1 MYHGHD
7 MSSHE
12 VVVRSLLEV
21 LQEFGEADQGGR
33 TVRVTA
39 VSGSFYRSS
48 QGEHTSVF
56 KFKFDYERLA

>member
-12 VVVRSLLEV
+12 VVVRSLLEM
-21 LQEFGEADQGGR
+21 LQEFGEAEQGDR

-39 VSGSFYRSS
+39 VYRTF
-48 QGEHTSVF
+48 QGEHTLV
-56 KFKFDYERLA
+56 Y